1 MNDTLSI
8 NSREYLGILKKPS
21 IVICLDGSQKE
32 YLDEASKLNLT
43 PNLDKIIKKGEYL
56 YKDFQRGVNS
66 TLTAILG
73 RMATYS
79 GQKISW
85 DEALSS
91 NIDIV
96 PKNLTSFEDTAPV
109 YPDKNGKYPIP
120 IPGKT
125 KFI

>member
-1 MNDTLSI
+1 
-8 NSREYLGILKKPS
+8 
-21 IVICLDGSQKE
+21 VH
-32 YLDEASKLNLT
+32 
-43 PNLDKIIKKGEYL
+43 
-56 YKDFQRGVNS
+56 S

-91 NIDIV
+91 NLDIV
-96 PKNLTSFEDTAPV
+96 PNNLTSFEDSAPV
-109 YPDKNGKYPIP
+109 YPDKQGKYPIP
-120 IPGKT
+120 IPGVT

>member
-1 MNDTLSI
+1 ME
-8 NSREYLGILKKPS
+8 NSLYTSRVSKAIELVRQVCTRSLRSEKLKKQFA
-21 IVICLDGSQKE
+21 LF
-32 YLDEASKLNLT
+32 AA
-43 PNLDKIIKKGEYL
+43 IKKGEYL
-56 YKDFQRGVNS
+56 YKDFRRGVNS

-91 NIDIV
+91 NLDIV
-96 PKNLTSFEDTAPV
+96 PNNLTSFEDSAPV
-109 YPDKNGKYPIP
+109 YPDKQGKYPIP
-120 IPGKT
+120 IPGVT